1 MTWLTDWLALI
12 IYSAAASFKALLNGA
27 VVIMMMWRGH
37 WCFLIYKN
45 TSIVC
50 RVVSKPYRLWNTI
63 IQLYIYK
70 YTVAAVSFVSTT
82 IKPLLYVA
90 FFLNSTLRFFSIYSL
105 PWSFITFFMSD
116 GKRLCTI
123 SRSSRFEFCRCSS
136 SWPDWLS
143 AEHLIKYLIL

>member
-37 WCFLIYKN
+37 WCLLIYKN

-63 IQLYIYK
+63 IRLYIYK
-70 YTVAAVSFVSTT
+70 CTVAAVSFVSTT

-90 FFLNSTLRFFSIYSL
+90 FFLNSTLRFFLFTLYPGHSL
-105 PWSFITFFMSD
+105 HS
-116 GKRLCTI
+116 LL
-123 SRSSRFEFCRCSS
+123 
-136 SWPDWLS
+136 WLMERGCVRYPVLLVLNFVVVPLLGLTDCLQS
-143 AEHLIKYLIL
+143 T